1 MNEDFT
7 INENNSAP
15 ENPAPKTQ
23 TEQTQPAPD
32 PAPAPSDNKF
42 AVPELINRVKNLT
55 KKQLIFIGCAA
66 AVILALIIGVALY
79 NSPSAVADRVIG
91 RAAEDFVERDE
102 IDYML
107 SLLTGGSVDV
117 AYKGDVDGV
126 KVDANAKLFLNAD
139 ENEYMLQLLQ
149 LDATAEGQKLGLT
162 GSVYLSDDTVYV
174 ANDEILKGA
183 YGVERGTLEEGLKNS
198 ILHPESESPY
208 ALDEQT
214 FDALLQFC
222 KFADSDLPEDLEKDL
237 IKVIAR
243 YTDKLY
249 GWVKK
254 YARFETSK
262 QEIDLS
268 DGSKKVRVVYV
279 IITPETVRS
288 IAKELRDY
296 IKDDSKLRDLVIEY
310 YTELADIL
318 QYSANLGEEFD
329 IRDAYD
335 SMIDEVDTTLSN
347 MIESLEDEDEDSFI
361 ALCMATPKSSSKL
374 LKLWFISGDDV
385 DDIED
390 EDEIYDEGVS
400 IDFGSKGI
408 KKTKQITIKQSYGS
422 KIKYTVNDEERGITE
437 YKLSAG
443 NTVYSLKLNTKED
456 TFKLR
461 QTVIYYDNTTSTI
474 SIEGNYTTKSDRA
487 TFEFKKYKVDGE
499 TVESVDFDLTVT
511 FEEKDSIPSP
521 EKDITSIFEID
532 DEKIEKIMKDAEE
545 LVTLKE

>member
-1 MNEDFT
+1 MNEDFA
-7 INENNSAP
+7 INENNTAP
-15 ENPAPKTQ
+15 EAPAPETQ
-23 TEQTQPAPD
+23 TEQTMPAPD
-32 PAPAPSDNKF
+32 PAPAPSGNKF
-42 AVPELINRVKNLT
+42 SVSELINRAKNLT

-66 AVILALIIGVALY
+66 AVVLALIIGVAIY
-79 NSPSAVADRVIG
+79 NSPSAVADRVLG
-91 RAAEDFVERDE
+91 RAVEDFVEREE

-149 LDATAEGQKLGLT
+149 LEAKAEGQKLGLT
-162 GSVYLSDDTVYV
+162 GSIYLSDDTVYV

-183 YGVERGTLEEGLKNS
+183 YGVERGSMEEGLKNS

-214 FDALLQFC
+214 YEALLQLC
-222 KFADSDLPEDLEKDL
+222 KVADSDLPEDLEKDML
-237 IKVIAR
+237 KVMTR
-243 YTDKLY
+243 YTDKFY
-249 GWVKK
+249 SWVKK

-262 QEIDLS
+262 QEIDLA

-279 IITPETVRS
+279 IITPESVRS

-296 IKDDSKLRDLVIEY
+296 IKEDSKLRDLVIEY

-335 SMIDEVDTTLSN
+335 DMIDEVDTTLSN
-347 MIESLEDEDEDSFI
+347 MIDGLEDEDEESFI

-374 LKLWFISGDDV
+374 LKMWFISGDDV

-390 EDEIYDEGVS
+390 EDEISEGIS

-408 KKTKQITIKQSYGS
+408 KKTKQITIKQAYGS

-443 NTVYSLKLNTKED
+443 NTVYALRLDTKED

-461 QTVIYYDNTTSTI
+461 KSVSYYDDTTSTT
-474 SIEGNYTTKSDRA
+474 SIEGNYTTKGDKA
-487 TFEFKKYKVDGE
+487 TFEFKKVKVDGE
-499 TVESVDFDLTVT
+499 VDESADFDLTVT
-511 FEEKDSIPSP
+511 FEEKDRIPSP
-521 EKDITSIFEID
+521 EKDVTSVFEID
-532 DEKIEKIMKDAEE
+532 DEKIEEIMKKARELMSPEE
-545 LVTLKE
+545 

>member
-7 INENNSAP
+7 INENNTAP
-15 ENPAPKTQ
+15 EAPAPETQ
-23 TEQTQPAPD
+23 TEQTMPAPD
-32 PAPAPSDNKF
+32 PAPAPSGNKF
-42 AVPELINRVKNLT
+42 SVSELVNRAKNLT

-66 AVILALIIGVALY
+66 AVVLALIIGVAIY
-79 NSPSAVADRVIG
+79 NSPSAVADRVLG
-91 RAAEDFVERDE
+91 RAVEDFVEREE

-117 AYKGDVDGV
+117 AYKGNVDGV

-149 LDATAEGQKLGLT
+149 LEAKAEGQKLGLT
-162 GSVYLSDDTVYV
+162 GSIYLSDDTVYV

-183 YGVERGTLEEGLKNS
+183 YGVERGSMEEGLKNS

-208 ALDEQT
+208 ALDEKT
-214 FDALLQFC
+214 YEALLQLC
-222 KFADSDLPEDLEKDL
+222 KVADSDLPEDLEKDML
-237 IKVIAR
+237 KVMTR
-243 YTDKLY
+243 YTDKFY
-249 GWVKK
+249 SWVKK

-262 QEIDLS
+262 QEIDLA
-268 DGSKKVRVVYV
+268 DGGKKVRVVYV

-288 IAKELRDY
+288 IVKELRDY
-296 IKDDSKLRDLVIEY
+296 IKEDSKLRDLVIEY

-335 SMIDEVDTTLSN
+335 NMIDEVDTTLSN
-347 MIESLEDEDEDSFI
+347 MIDGLEDEDEESFI

-374 LKLWFISGDDV
+374 LKMWFISGDDV

-390 EDEIYDEGVS
+390 EDEISEGIS

-408 KKTKQITIKQSYGS
+408 KKTKQITIKQAYGY

-443 NTVYSLKLNTKED
+443 NTVYALRLDTKED

-461 QTVIYYDNTTSTI
+461 KSVSYYDDTTSTP
-474 SIEGNYTTKSDRA
+474 SIEGNYTTKSDKA
-487 TFEFKKYKVDGE
+487 TFEFKKVKVDGE
-499 TVESVDFDLTVT
+499 VVENADFDLTVT
-511 FEEKDSIPSP
+511 FEEKDRIPSP
-521 EKDITSIFEID
+521 EKDVTSVFEID
-532 DEKIEKIMKDAEE
+532 DEKIEEIMKKARELMSPEE
-545 LVTLKE
+545 

>member
-7 INENNSAP
+7 INENNPAP
-15 ENPAPKTQ
+15 EAPAPETQ
-23 TEQTQPAPD
+23 TEQTMPAPD
-32 PAPAPSDNKF
+32 PAPAPSGNKF
-42 AVPELINRVKNLT
+42 SVSELINRAKNLT

-66 AVILALIIGVALY
+66 AVVLALIIGAAIY
-79 NSPSAVADRVIG
+79 NSPSAVADRVLG
-91 RAAEDFVERDE
+91 RAVEDFVEREE

-149 LDATAEGQKLGLT
+149 LEAKAEGQKLGLT
-162 GSVYLSDDTVYV
+162 GSIYLSDDTVYV

-183 YGVERGTLEEGLKNS
+183 YGVERGSMEEGLKNS

-208 ALDEQT
+208 ALDEKT
-214 FDALLQFC
+214 YEALLQLC
-222 KFADSDLPEDLEKDL
+222 KVADSDLPEDLEKDL
-237 IKVIAR
+237 IKVMTR
-243 YTDKLY
+243 YTDKFY
-249 GWVKK
+249 SWVKK

-262 QEIDLS
+262 QEIDLA

-288 IAKELRDY
+288 IVKELRDY
-296 IKDDSKLRDLVIEY
+296 IKEDSKLRDLVIEY

-318 QYSANLGEEFD
+318 KYSANLGEEFD

-335 SMIDEVDTTLSN
+335 NMIDEVDTTLSN
-347 MIESLEDEDEDSFI
+347 MIDGLEDEDEESFI

-374 LKLWFISGDDV
+374 LKMWFISGDDV

-390 EDEIYDEGVS
+390 EDEISEGIS

-408 KKTKQITIKQSYGS
+408 KKTKQITIKQAYGY

-437 YKLSAG
+437 YKLSAD
-443 NTVYSLKLNTKED
+443 NTVYALRLDTKED

-461 QTVIYYDNTTSTI
+461 KSVSYYDDTTSTT
-474 SIEGNYTTKSDRA
+474 SIEGNYTTKGDKA
-487 TFEFKKYKVDGE
+487 TFEFKKVKVDGE
-499 TVESVDFDLTVT
+499 VVESADFDLTVT
-511 FEEKDSIPSP
+511 FEEKDRIPSP
-521 EKDITSIFEID
+521 EKDVTSVFEID
-532 DEKIEKIMKDAEE
+532 DEKIEEIMKKARELMSPEE
-545 LVTLKE
+545 

>member
-7 INENNSAP
+7 INENNPAP
-15 ENPAPKTQ
+15 EAPAPETQ
-23 TEQTQPAPD
+23 TEQTMPAPD
-32 PAPAPSDNKF
+32 PAPAPSGNKF
-42 AVPELINRVKNLT
+42 SVSELVNRAKNLT
-55 KKQLIFIGCAA
+55 IKQLIFIGCAA
-66 AVILALIIGVALY
+66 AVALALIIGVAIY
-79 NSPSAVADRVIG
+79 NSPSAVADRVLG
-91 RAAEDFVERDE
+91 RAVEDFAEREE

-117 AYKGDVDGV
+117 TYKGDVDGV

-149 LDATAEGQKLGLT
+149 LEAKAEGQKLGLT
-162 GSVYLSDDTVYV
+162 GSIYLSDDTVYV

-183 YGVERGTLEEGLKNS
+183 YGVERGSMEEGLKNS

-208 ALDEQT
+208 ALDEKT
-214 FDALLQFC
+214 YEALLQLC
-222 KFADSDLPEDLEKDL
+222 KVADSDLPEDLEKDL
-237 IKVIAR
+237 LKVMTR
-243 YTDKLY
+243 YTDKFY
-249 GWVKK
+249 SWVKK

-262 QEIDLS
+262 QEIDLA
-268 DGSKKVRVVYV
+268 DGGKKVRVVYV

-288 IAKELRDY
+288 IVKELRDY
-296 IKDDSKLRDLVIEY
+296 IKEDSKLRDLVIEY

-335 SMIDEVDTTLSN
+335 NMIDEVDTTLSN
-347 MIESLEDEDEDSFI
+347 MIDGLEDEDEESFI

-374 LKLWFISGDDV
+374 LKMWFISGDDV

-390 EDEIYDEGVS
+390 EDEISEGIS

-408 KKTKQITIKQSYGS
+408 KKTKQITIKQAYGY

-437 YKLSAG
+437 YKLSAD
-443 NTVYSLKLNTKED
+443 NTVYALRLDTKED

-461 QTVIYYDNTTSTI
+461 KSVSYYDDTTSTI
-474 SIEGNYTTKSDRA
+474 SIEGSYTTKSDNA
-487 TFEFKKYKVDGE
+487 TFEFKKVKVDGE
-499 TVESVDFDLTVT
+499 VDESADFDLTVT
-511 FEEKDSIPSP
+511 FEEKDRIPSP
-521 EKDITSIFEID
+521 EKDVTSVFEID
-532 DEKIEKIMKDAEE
+532 DEKIEEIMKKARELMSPEE
-545 LVTLKE
+545 

>member
-7 INENNSAP
+7 INENNPAP
-15 ENPAPKTQ
+15 EAPAPETQ
-23 TEQTQPAPD
+23 TEQTGPAPD
-32 PAPAPSDNKF
+32 PAPASSGNKF
-42 AVPELINRVKNLT
+42 SVSELVNRVKSLT

-66 AVILALIIGVALY
+66 AVVLALIIGVAIY
-79 NSPSAVADRVIG
+79 NSPSAVADRVLG
-91 RAAEDFVERDE
+91 RAVEDFVEREE

-149 LDATAEGQKLGLT
+149 LEAKAEGQKLGLT
-162 GSVYLSDDTVYV
+162 GSIYLSDDTVYV

-183 YGVERGTLEEGLKNS
+183 YGVERGSMEEGLKNS

-208 ALDEQT
+208 ALDEKT
-214 FDALLQFC
+214 YEALLQLC
-222 KFADSDLPEDLEKDL
+222 KVADSDLPEDLEKDML
-237 IKVIAR
+237 KVMTR
-243 YTDKLY
+243 YTDKFY
-249 GWVKK
+249 SWVKK

-268 DGSKKVRVVYV
+268 DGGKKVRVVYV
-279 IITPETVRS
+279 IVTPETVRS
-288 IAKELRDY
+288 IVKELRDY
-296 IKDDSKLRDLVIEY
+296 IKEDSKLRDLVIEY

-318 QYSANLGEEFD
+318 QYSANPGEEFD

-335 SMIDEVDTTLSN
+335 NMIDEVDTTLSN
-347 MIESLEDEDEDSFI
+347 MIDGLEDEDEESFI

-374 LKLWFISGDDV
+374 LKMWFISGDDV

-390 EDEIYDEGVS
+390 EDEISEGIS

-408 KKTKQITIKQSYGS
+408 KKTKQITIKQAYGY

-437 YKLSAG
+437 YKLSAD
-443 NTVYSLKLNTKED
+443 NTVYALRLDTKED

-461 QTVIYYDNTTSTI
+461 KSVSYYDDTTSTT
-474 SIEGNYTTKSDRA
+474 SIEGNYTTKGDKA
-487 TFEFKKYKVDGE
+487 TFEFKKVKVDGE
-499 TVESVDFDLTVT
+499 VVESADFDLTVT
-511 FEEKDSIPSP
+511 FEEKDRIPSP
-521 EKDITSIFEID
+521 EKDVTSVFEID
-532 DEKIEKIMKDAEE
+532 DEKIEEIMKKARELMSPEE
-545 LVTLKE
+545 

>member
-7 INENNSAP
+7 INENNPAP
-15 ENPAPKTQ
+15 ETPTPETQ

-42 AVPELINRVKNLT
+42 SVPELINRAKNLT
-55 KKQLIFIGCAA
+55 KKQLILVGCAV
-66 AVILALIIGVALY
+66 AVVLALIIGVAIY
-79 NSPSAVADRVIG
+79 NSPSAVADRVLG
-91 RAAEDFVERDE
+91 RAVEDFVEREE

-149 LDATAEGQKLGLT
+149 LEAKAEGQKLGLT
-162 GSVYLSDDTVYV
+162 GSIYLSDDTVYV

-183 YGVERGTLEEGLKNS
+183 YGIERGSMEEGLKNS

-214 FDALLQFC
+214 YEALLQFC
-222 KFADSDLPEDLEKDL
+222 KIADSDLPEDLEKDL
-237 IKVIAR
+237 IKVTTR

-288 IAKELRDY
+288 IARELRDY
-296 IKDDSKLRDLVIEY
+296 IKEDSKLRDLVIEY
-310 YTELADIL
+310 YTEFADIL
-318 QYSANLGEEFD
+318 QYSANLSEEFD
-329 IRDAYD
+329 IREAYD
-335 SMIDEVDTTLSN
+335 EMIDEVDTTLSD
-347 MIESLEDEDEDSFI
+347 MIDGLEDEDEDSFI
-361 ALCMATPKSSSKL
+361 AICMATPKSSSKL
-374 LKLWFISGDDV
+374 LKMWFISGDDV

-390 EDEIYDEGVS
+390 EDEISEGIS
-400 IDFGSKGI
+400 IDFGSKGV
-408 KKTKQITIKQSYGS
+408 KKTKQITIKQSYGY

-437 YKLSAG
+437 YKLSVAD
-443 NTVYSLKLNTKED
+443 TVYALRLDTKED

-461 QTVIYYDNTTSTI
+461 KSVSYYDDTTSTT
-474 SIEGNYTTKSDRA
+474 SIEGNYTTKGDKA
-487 TFEFKKYKVDGE
+487 TYEFKKVKVDGE
-499 TVESVDFDLTVT
+499 VVESANFDLTVT

-521 EKDITSIFEID
+521 EKDVTSIFD
-532 DEKIEKIMKDAEE
+532 LTDEKIEKIMKDAEE
-545 LVTLKE
+545 FVRPKE

>member
-7 INENNSAP
+7 INENNPAP
-15 ENPAPKTQ
+15 EAPAPETQ
-23 TEQTQPAPD
+23 TEQTMPAPD
-32 PAPAPSDNKF
+32 PAPAPSGNKF
-42 AVPELINRVKNLT
+42 SVSELINRAKNLT

-66 AVILALIIGVALY
+66 AVVLALIIGVAIY
-79 NSPSAVADRVIG
+79 NSPSAVADRVLG
-91 RAAEDFVERDE
+91 RAVEDFVEREE

-149 LDATAEGQKLGLT
+149 LEAKAEGQKLGLT
-162 GSVYLSDDTVYV
+162 GSIYLSDDTVYV

-183 YGVERGTLEEGLKNS
+183 YGVERGSMEEGLKNS

-214 FDALLQFC
+214 YEALLQLC
-222 KFADSDLPEDLEKDL
+222 KVADSDLPEDLEKDML
-237 IKVIAR
+237 KVMTR
-243 YTDKLY
+243 YTDKFY
-249 GWVKK
+249 SWVKK

-268 DGSKKVRVVYV
+268 DGGKKVRVVYV

-288 IAKELRDY
+288 IVKELRDY
-296 IKDDSKLRDLVIEY
+296 IKEDSKLRDLAIEY

-335 SMIDEVDTTLSN
+335 DMIDEVDTTLSN
-347 MIESLEDEDEDSFI
+347 MIDGLEDEDEESFI

-374 LKLWFISGDDV
+374 LKMWFISGDDV

-390 EDEIYDEGVS
+390 EDEISEGIS

-408 KKTKQITIKQSYGS
+408 KKTKQITIKQAHGS

-437 YKLSAG
+437 YKLSAD
-443 NTVYSLKLNTKED
+443 NTVYALRLDTKED

-461 QTVIYYDNTTSTI
+461 KSVSYYDDTTSTT
-474 SIEGNYTTKSDRA
+474 SIEGNYTTKSDKA
-487 TFEFKKYKVDGE
+487 TFEFKKVKVDGE
-499 TVESVDFDLTVT
+499 VVESADFDLTVT
-511 FEEKDSIPSP
+511 FEEKDRIPSP
-521 EKDITSIFEID
+521 EKDVTSVFD
-532 DEKIEKIMKDAEE
+532 LTDEKIEEIMKKARELMSPEE
-545 LVTLKE
+545 

>member
-7 INENNSAP
+7 INENNTAP
-15 ENPAPKTQ
+15 EAPAPETQ
-23 TEQTQPAPD
+23 TEQTMPAPD
-32 PAPAPSDNKF
+32 PAPAPSGNKF
-42 AVPELINRVKNLT
+42 SVSELVNRAKNLT

-66 AVILALIIGVALY
+66 AVVLALIIGVAIY
-79 NSPSAVADRVIG
+79 NSPSAVADRVLG
-91 RAAEDFVERDE
+91 RAVEDFVEREE

-117 AYKGDVDGV
+117 AYKGNVDGV

-149 LDATAEGQKLGLT
+149 LEAKAEGQKLGLT
-162 GSVYLSDDTVYV
+162 GSIYLSDDTVYV

-183 YGVERGTLEEGLKNS
+183 YGVERGSMEEGLKNS

-208 ALDEQT
+208 ALDEKT
-214 FDALLQFC
+214 YEALLQLC
-222 KFADSDLPEDLEKDL
+222 KVADSDLPEDLEKDML
-237 IKVIAR
+237 KVMTR
-243 YTDKLY
+243 YTDKFY
-249 GWVKK
+249 SWVKK

-262 QEIDLS
+262 QEIDLA
-268 DGSKKVRVVYV
+268 DGGKKVRVVYV

-288 IAKELRDY
+288 IVKELRDY
-296 IKDDSKLRDLVIEY
+296 IKEDSKLRDLVIEY

-329 IRDAYD
+329 LRDAYD
-335 SMIDEVDTTLSN
+335 NMIDEVDTTLSN
-347 MIESLEDEDEDSFI
+347 MIDGLEDEDEESFI

-374 LKLWFISGDDV
+374 LKMWFISGDDV

-390 EDEIYDEGVS
+390 EDEISEGIS

-408 KKTKQITIKQSYGS
+408 KKTKQITIKQAYGY

-443 NTVYSLKLNTKED
+443 NTVYALRLDTKED

-461 QTVIYYDNTTSTI
+461 KSVSYYDDTTSTP
-474 SIEGNYTTKSDRA
+474 SIEGNYTTKSDKA
-487 TFEFKKYKVDGE
+487 TFEFKKVKVDGE
-499 TVESVDFDLTVT
+499 VVENADFDLTVT
-511 FEEKDSIPSP
+511 FEEKDRIPSP
-521 EKDITSIFEID
+521 EKDVTSVFEID
-532 DEKIEKIMKDAEE
+532 DEKIEEIMKKARELMSPEE
-545 LVTLKE
+545 

>member
-7 INENNSAP
+7 INENNPAP
-15 ENPAPKTQ
+15 EAPTPETQ
-23 TEQTQPAPD
+23 TEQTQPTPD

-42 AVPELINRVKNLT
+42 SVPELINRVKNLT
-55 KKQLIFIGCAA
+55 KKQLILIGCAV
-66 AVILALIIGVALY
+66 AVVLALIIGVAIY
-79 NSPSAVADRVIG
+79 NSPSAVADRVLG
-91 RAAEDFVERDE
+91 RAVEDFVEREE

-126 KVDANAKLFLNAD
+126 TVDANAKLFLNAD

-149 LDATAEGQKLGLT
+149 LEAKAEGQKLGLT
-162 GSVYLSDDTVYV
+162 GSIYLSDDTVYV

-183 YGVERGTLEEGLKNS
+183 YGIERGSMEEGLKNS

-214 FDALLQFC
+214 YEALLQFC
-222 KFADSDLPEDLEKDL
+222 KLADSDLPEDLEKDL
-237 IKVIAR
+237 IKVTTR

-249 GWVKK
+249 SWVKK

-288 IAKELRDY
+288 IARELRDY

-310 YTELADIL
+310 YAEFADIL
-318 QYSANLGEEFD
+318 QYSANLSEEFD
-329 IRDAYD
+329 IREAYD
-335 SMIDEVDTTLSN
+335 NMIDEVDTLLSD
-347 MIESLEDEDEDSFI
+347 MIDGLEDEDEESFI

-374 LKLWFISGDDV
+374 LKMWFISGDDV

-390 EDEIYDEGVS
+390 EDEISEGIS
-400 IDFGSKGI
+400 IDFGSKGV
-408 KKTKQITIKQSYGS
+408 KKTKQITIKESYGS

-437 YKLSAG
+437 YKLSVAD
-443 NTVYSLKLNTKED
+443 TVYALRLDTKED

-461 QTVIYYDNTTSTI
+461 KSVSYYDDTTSTTT
-474 SIEGNYTTKSDRA
+474 IEGNYTTKGDKA
-487 TFEFKKYKVDGE
+487 TYEFKKVKVDGE
-499 TVESVDFDLTVT
+499 VVESANFDLTVT

-521 EKDITSIFEID
+521 EKDVTSIFD
-532 DEKIEKIMKDAEE
+532 LTDEKIEKIMKDAEE
-545 LVTLKE
+545 FVRPKE